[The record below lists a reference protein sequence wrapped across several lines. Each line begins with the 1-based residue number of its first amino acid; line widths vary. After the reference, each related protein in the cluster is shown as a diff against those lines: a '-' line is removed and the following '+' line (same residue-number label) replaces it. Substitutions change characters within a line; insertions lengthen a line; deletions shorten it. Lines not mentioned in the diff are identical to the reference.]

1 MDVSWHLSGP
11 NSEQQHQ
18 EEEARSGRK
27 RRRSLR
33 FSGCPTQRAKKT
45 QRRFSVHQLH
55 ANDRPSPSP
64 SPRHAVLMERRARRL
79 PGLFVA
85 LDREGRVAVWSEEC
99 ERLTGWTAAEVRR
112 DPGCLFPDPDDC
124 ARVRAEWE
132 ARSRM
137 TLYFDWEWHVT
148 CRDRSRRTFS
158 WFSCSIFTTR
168 CWYATYLL
176 CD

>member
-1 MDVSWHLSGP
+1 MDIAWPLSGP
-11 NSEQQHQ
+11 SGQHL

-33 FSGCPTQRAKKT
+33 FSSWPMQRAKKT
-45 QRRFSVHQLH
+45 QRRFSAHQLQTGDTGRPGPCPSH
-55 ANDRPSPSP
+55 A
-64 SPRHAVLMERRARRL
+64 AQMARRARRL

-112 DPGCLFPDPDDC
+112 DPRCLFPDPDDC
-124 ARVRAEWE
+124 ARVLAEWK

-137 TLYFDWEWHVT
+137 ALYHDWEWHVT

-158 WFSCSIFTTR
+158 WTSCSIFTTR
-168 CWYATYLL
+168 CWYAAH
-176 CD
+176 

>member
-1 MDVSWHLSGP
+1 
-11 NSEQQHQ
+11 
-18 EEEARSGRK
+18 
-27 RRRSLR
+27 
-33 FSGCPTQRAKKT
+33 
-45 QRRFSVHQLH
+45 
-55 ANDRPSPSP
+55 
-64 SPRHAVLMERRARRL
+64 MERRARRL

-168 CWYATYLL
+168 CWYAREEEQGTAEGGGAGLQRHVGR
-176 CD
+176 